1 MRHFLGFILGRM
13 AAKVRGSGL
22 GLRVEGRS
30 GLRRRNR
37 GIDRETEADSRPTPT
52 VRSKIRQ
59 CSDGTSSGL
68 VGKVASLDEA
78 FPCPGRVFSGPVGP
92 SHVSA
97 ETRAIRVVL
106 GTE

>member
-1 MRHFLGFILGRM
+1 MRPFLGLAPGRI
-13 AAKVRGSGL
+13 AKKVEVPGFGSRDRADL
-22 GLRVEGRS
+22 GLRGP
-30 GLRRRNR
+30 LR
-37 GIDRETEADSRPTPT
+37 GIGGEETDTSRLPPT